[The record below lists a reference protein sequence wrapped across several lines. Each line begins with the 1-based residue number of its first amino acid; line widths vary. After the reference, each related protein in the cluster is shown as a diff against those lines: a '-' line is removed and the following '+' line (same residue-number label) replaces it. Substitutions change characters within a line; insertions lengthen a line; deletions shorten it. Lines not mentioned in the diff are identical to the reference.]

1 LDCRFTWSSSTRE
14 KERAMEGYGET
25 RYWPVAWSAV
35 WVGALA
41 ALAAGLI
48 IGLLGFAVG
57 AHEVSRAVAFKNVRF
72 TTLAFSIAGAF
83 FSAVIGGWVAARIAG
98 FRRAE
103 PAMLHGAV
111 VWLVVLPMLLV
122 LSALGATWHFGGW
135 YTGLSAA
142 PVVSAPPAA
151 ADQSVAAAMRNNAF
165 ASLVAVLLGLVGSV
179 IGGWMASGEP
189 MTLTY
194 YRRRELRHEE
204 RPRRIA

>member
-1 LDCRFTWSSSTRE
+1 
-14 KERAMEGYGET
+14 MEGYGET

-41 ALAAGLI
+41 ALAAGLV

-83 FSAVIGGWVAARIAG
+83 FSAVIGGWVAGRIAG
-98 FRRAE
+98 FRRSE

-111 VWLVVLPMLLV
+111 VWLVVLPMLLA

-135 YTGLSAA
+135 YTGLAAA
-142 PVVSAPPAA
+142 PVVSAA
-151 ADQSVAAAMRNNAF
+151 ADQNVAAAMRNNAF
-165 ASLVAVLLGLVGSV
+165 ASLIAILLGLVGSV

-189 MTLTY
+189 MSLTY

>member
-1 LDCRFTWSSSTRE
+1 
-14 KERAMEGYGET
+14 MEGYGET
-25 RYWPVAWSAV
+25 RYWPVSWSAV

-41 ALAAGLI
+41 ALAGGLI

-57 AHEVSRAVAFKNVRF
+57 AHEVSRAVAFKHIRF
-72 TTLAFSIAGAF
+72 TTLAFNIAGAF
-83 FSAVIGGWVAARIAG
+83 FAAVLGGWVAARIAG

-111 VWLVVLPMLLV
+111 AWLVVVPILL
-122 LSALGATWHFGGW
+122 LFAALGATSHFGGW
-135 YTGLSAA
+135 YAGLAST
-142 PVVSAPPAA
+142 PVWSGPPAA

-165 ASLVAVLLGLVGSV
+165 ASLIAMLLGLVGSV

-194 YRRRELRHEE
+194 YRRRDVRIDE
-204 RPRRIA
+204 RPRRVA